1 MQDTSPKMEAKWREM
16 MMAKSP
22 IERLKMGMSMFRTSQ
37 ELAIRFIKEQNPDIT
52 PAQLRQE
59 LFLKFYRDD
68 FTEKQREKILKYL
81 EKD

>member
-1 MQDTSPKMEAKWREM
+1 MEAKWREM

-22 IERLKMGMSMFRTSQ
+22 VERLKMGISMFHTSQ
-37 ELAIRFIKEQNPDIT
+37 KLAIRFIKEQNPDIT

-68 FTEKQREKILKYL
+68 FDEKQREKILKYL
-81 EKD
+81 GEEPS